1 MVNKPILQGT
11 HNTRELGGYPL
22 KDGGQTKRDR
32 FLRSDSLCGLTL
44 EDRQILKEKGLSL
57 VIDLRSEFEQEQA
70 PDQMCIR
77 DSHKSG
83 YLVRAGDNK
92 KFADILKKAMN
103 LNIDEY
109 NAMSRYA

>member
-44 EDRQILKEKGLSL
+44 EDRQIVLDGLKPEDRVIIQGLQKVSNGQK
-57 VIDLRSEFEQEQA
+57 VQVGEIQNGSETVTVE
-70 PDQMCIR
+70 D
-77 DSHKSG
+77 K
-83 YLVRAGDNK
+83 
-92 KFADILKKAMN
+92 
-103 LNIDEY
+103 
-109 NAMSRYA
+109 